1 MNLPET
7 LQQHFGFAPLKKI
20 DPNTQE
26 VIKDSTK
33 PDNDRL
39 GQAAIPA
46 VLTGLYKYSTQDEGA
61 ADILRGA
68 YSTDWVEK
76 VFGQHYDLVVDHV
89 AAYSFTGAAEAEEV
103 MNNIAIKAGEIAKQQ
118 VEGKSNPLL
127 AIKEFFTGQRKTI
140 LSYLPAA
147 MQVGQLI
154 DDDTVDDR
162 TNKME
167 GPISSLMKSIGS
179 GFTNVDLDSKK
190 SHQK

>member
-26 VIKDSTK
+26 VIKDSGK

-76 VFGQHYDLVVDHV
+76 VFGEHYDEVVDRV
-89 AAYSFTGAAEAEEV
+89 AAYAFTPAAETESV
-103 MNNIAIKAGEIAKQQ
+103 MNNIAIKAAEIATQQ
-118 VEGKSNPLL
+118 TEGKSNPVL
-127 AIKEFFTGQRKTI
+127 AVKEFFVGQRKNI

-147 MQVGQLI
+147 MQLGQLI

-162 TNKME
+162 TNKMQ
-167 GPISSLMKSIGS
+167 GPISSLMQKIGS
-179 GFTNVDLDSKK
+179 GFTNVDLDEKQ